1 MKLLLEKQLK
11 TYRLNYEQMQP
22 VLQEIETIVNNQ
34 LLTYV
39 YPTEL
44 ETCITSNHLLFG
56 RTLSFSNLE
65 PAPRKLYSSKL
76 SNIINYL
83 WDRWRKEYIT
93 SLVLS
98 TINIGDMVIGIMED
112 VIKGSDGHRGAVVR
126 IPKSILS

>member
-1 MKLLLEKQLK
+1 MKLLLKKQLK

-39 YPTEL
+39 YPNKL
-44 ETCITSNHLLFG
+44 ETYITSNHLLFG

-65 PAPRKLYSSKL
+65 PAPLKHYSSKL

-98 TINIGDMVIGIMED
+98 TINIGDMVIGIVED

-126 IPKSILS
+126 IPKSFLS

>member
-1 MKLLLEKQLK
+1 MKLLLKKQLK

-65 PAPRKLYSSKL
+65 PAPLKLYSSKL

-93 SLVLS
+93 CLVLS
-98 TINIGDMVIGIMED
+98 TINIGDMVIGIIED

-126 IPKSILS
+126 IPKSFLS

>member
-1 MKLLLEKQLK
+1 MGQVAKGI
-11 TYRLNYEQMQP
+11 YN
-22 VLQEIETIVNNQ
+22 
-34 LLTYV
+34 
-39 YPTEL
+39 
-44 ETCITSNHLLFG
+44 
-56 RTLSFSNLE
+56 
-65 PAPRKLYSSKL
+65 YSSKL

-126 IPKSILS
+126 IPKSFLS

>member
-1 MKLLLEKQLK
+1 MKLLLKKQLK

-44 ETCITSNHLLFG
+44 ETYLTSNHLLFG

-65 PAPRKLYSSKL
+65 PAPLKLYSSKL

-126 IPKSILS
+126 IPKSFLS